1 MLIGL
6 MIFCFTMILSN
17 LLPSALIEEIN
28 ASSTTVDIPKN
39 VKIISVGDFMD
50 FIPFVKKGT
59 VRVFIEDKETKKEQ
73 LLYYVSDGETCLM
86 SMIASFGDRKSKV
99 SAITDSECQILKV
112 SNSEVRTWQNDYK
125 EWNDLILNLFLN
137 RYWDLLDTINALSFK
152 RIDERLYSYLKKNS
166 QSNGNI
172 ADNKTHKQIAKDL
185 GTSREVISRS
195 LKKLQLEGKIK

>member
-1 MLIGL
+1 
-6 MIFCFTMILSN
+6 MILSSS
-17 LLPSALIEEIN
+17 LPSTLMEEIN

-59 VRVFIEDKETKKEQ
+59 VRVFIEDEETKKEQ

-86 SMIASFGDRKSKV
+86 SMIASFGDRISKV
-99 SAITDSECQILKV
+99 SAITDTECQILKV
-112 SNSEVRTWQNDYK
+112 PNSKVRTWQTDYK
-125 EWNDLILNLFLN
+125 EWNDLILNLFLK

-166 QSNGNI
+166 PSNVSI
-172 ADNKTHKQIAKDL
+172 ADSRTHREIANDL

>member
-1 MLIGL
+1 
-6 MIFCFTMILSN
+6 MILSN
-17 LLPSALIEEIN
+17 SLPPKLIEEIN
-28 ASSTTVDIPKN
+28 TSSTTVDIPKN
-39 VKIISVGDFMD
+39 VKILSVGDLMD
-50 FIPFVKKGT
+50 FIPFVKKGS

-86 SMIASFGDRKSKV
+86 SIIASFGDRKSKV

-112 SNSEVRTWQNDYK
+112 SNSEVRTWQTEYK

-137 RYWDLLDTINALSFK
+137 RYWDLLDTINAISFK

-166 QSNGNI
+166 PSNENI

>member
-1 MLIGL
+1 
-6 MIFCFTMILSN
+6 MILSSS
-17 LLPSALIEEIN
+17 LPSTLMEEIN

-50 FIPFVKKGT
+50 FIPFVKKGI
-59 VRVFIEDKETKKEQ
+59 VRVFIEDEETKKEQ

-86 SMIASFGDRKSKV
+86 SMIASFGDSISKV
-99 SAITDSECQILKV
+99 SAITDTECQILKV
-112 SNSEVRTWQNDYK
+112 PNSKVRTWQTDYK
-125 EWNDLILNLFLN
+125 EWNDLILNLFLK

-166 QSNGNI
+166 PSNGSI
-172 ADNKTHKQIAKDL
+172 ADSRTHREIANDL

-195 LKKLQLEGKIK
+195 LKKLQLEGKIM

>member
-1 MLIGL
+1 
-6 MIFCFTMILSN
+6 MILSN
-17 LLPSALIEEIN
+17 SLPPALIEEIN
-28 ASSTTVDIPKN
+28 ASTTTVDIPKN

-59 VRVFIEDKETKKEQ
+59 VRVFIEDEETKKEQ
-73 LLYYVSDGETCLM
+73 LLYYISDGETCLM
-86 SMIASFGDRKSKV
+86 SIIASFGDRKSKV

-112 SNSEVRTWQNDYK
+112 SNSEVRTWQTDYK

-172 ADNKTHKQIAKDL
+172 AYSKTHKQIAKDL

>member
-59 VRVFIEDKETKKEQ
+59 VRVFIEDKETNKEQ

-172 ADNKTHKQIAKDL
+172 AESKTHKQIAKDL

>member
-1 MLIGL
+1 
-6 MIFCFTMILSN
+6 MILSSS
-17 LLPSALIEEIN
+17 LPPKLIKEIN
-28 ASSTTVDIPKN
+28 ASSTTVDISKN

-112 SNSEVRTWQNDYK
+112 SNSEVRTWQTDYK

-152 RIDERLYSYLKKNS
+152 RIDERLYSYLNRNS
-166 QSNGNI
+166 SPNGNI
-172 ADNKTHKQIAKDL
+172 ADSKTHKQIAKDL

-195 LKKLQLEGKIK
+195 LKKLRLEGKIK

>member
-1 MLIGL
+1 
-6 MIFCFTMILSN
+6 MILSSS
-17 LLPSALIEEIN
+17 LPSTLMEEIN

-50 FIPFVKKGT
+50 FIPFVKKGN
-59 VRVFIEDKETKKEQ
+59 VRVFIEDEETKKEQ

-86 SMIASFGDRKSKV
+86 SMIASFGDSISKV
-99 SAITDSECQILKV
+99 SAITDTECQILKV
-112 SNSEVRTWQNDYK
+112 PNSKVRTWQTDYK
-125 EWNDLILNLFLN
+125 EWNDLILNLFLK

-166 QSNGNI
+166 PSNGSI
-172 ADNKTHKQIAKDL
+172 ADSRTHREIANDL

-195 LKKLQLEGKIK
+195 LKKLQLEGKII

>member
-1 MLIGL
+1 
-6 MIFCFTMILSN
+6 MILSN
-17 LLPSALIEEIN
+17 SLPPKLIEEIN
-28 ASSTTVDIPKN
+28 TSSTTVDIPKN
-39 VKIISVGDFMD
+39 VKILSVGDLMD
-50 FIPFVKKGT
+50 FIPFVKKGS

-86 SMIASFGDRKSKV
+86 SIIASFGDRKSKV

-112 SNSEVRTWQNDYK
+112 SNSEVRTWQTEYK

-137 RYWDLLDTINALSFK
+137 RYWDLLDTINAISFK

-166 QSNGNI
+166 PSNENI
-172 ADNKTHKQIAKDL
+172 ANNKTHKQIAKDL

>member
-1 MLIGL
+1 
-6 MIFCFTMILSN
+6 MILSSS
-17 LLPSALIEEIN
+17 LPSTLMEEIN

-59 VRVFIEDKETKKEQ
+59 VRVFIEDEETKKEQ

-86 SMIASFGDRKSKV
+86 SMIASFGDRVSKV
-99 SAITDSECQILKV
+99 SAITDTECQILKV
-112 SNSEVRTWQNDYK
+112 PNSKVRTWQTDYK
-125 EWNDLILNLFLN
+125 EWNDLILNLFLK

-166 QSNGNI
+166 PSNVSI
-172 ADNKTHKQIAKDL
+172 ADSRTHREIANDL

>member
-1 MLIGL
+1 
-6 MIFCFTMILSN
+6 MILSSS
-17 LLPSALIEEIN
+17 LPSTLMEEIN

-39 VKIISVGDFMD
+39 IKIISVGDFMD

-59 VRVFIEDKETKKEQ
+59 VRVFIVDEETKKEQ

-86 SMIASFGDRKSKV
+86 SMIASFGDRISKV
-99 SAITDSECQILKV
+99 SAITDTECQILKV
-112 SNSEVRTWQNDYK
+112 PNSKVRTWQTDYK
-125 EWNDLILNLFLN
+125 EWNDLILNLFLK

-152 RIDERLYSYLKKNS
+152 RIDERLYSYLKNNS
-166 QSNGNI
+166 PSNGSI
-172 ADNKTHKQIAKDL
+172 ADSRTHREIANDL

>member
-1 MLIGL
+1 MLFGL

-17 LLPSALIEEIN
+17 LLPSALIKEIN

-39 VKIISVGDFMD
+39 FKIISAGDFMD

-59 VRVFIEDKETKKEQ
+59 FRVFIEDKETKKEQ

-99 SAITDSECQILKV
+99 SAIIDSECQILKV

-172 ADNKTHKQIAKDL
+172 ADSKTHKQIAKDL

>member
-1 MLIGL
+1 
-6 MIFCFTMILSN
+6 MILSSS
-17 LLPSALIEEIN
+17 LPSILMEEIN

-59 VRVFIEDKETKKEQ
+59 VRVFIEDEETKKEQ

-86 SMIASFGDRKSKV
+86 SMIASFGDRISKV
-99 SAITDSECQILKV
+99 SAITDTECQILKV
-112 SNSEVRTWQNDYK
+112 PNSKVRTWQTDYK
-125 EWNDLILNLFLN
+125 EWNDLILNLFLK

-166 QSNGNI
+166 PSNGSI
-172 ADNKTHKQIAKDL
+172 ADSRTHREIANDL

>member
-1 MLIGL
+1 
-6 MIFCFTMILSN
+6 MILSSS
-17 LLPSALIEEIN
+17 LPPKLIKEIN
-28 ASSTTVDIPKN
+28 ASSTTVDISKN

-112 SNSEVRTWQNDYK
+112 SNSEVRTWQTDYK

-152 RIDERLYSYLKKNS
+152 RIDERLYSYLKRNS
-166 QSNGNI
+166 SPNGHI
-172 ADNKTHKQIAKDL
+172 ADSKTHKQIAKDL